1 MALITVTL
9 IVLAALVWTTMF
21 GNLKH
26 ANRLRWVLLPL
37 LVASVIATTRGVED
51 SPVPEP
57 VFESVCDRGS
67 EPDQERGASGN
78 DQHLDWGHDPIV
90 TGGD

>member
-1 MALITVTL
+1 MALIAGTL
-9 IVLAALVWTTMF
+9 VLLVALLWTTMF
-21 GNLKH
+21 GDLRR

-37 LVASVIATTRGVED
+37 LVANVIATTRGVDE

-57 VFESVCDRGS
+57 AFESVCDRDY
-67 EPDQERGASGN
+67 EPEQERRTSGD